1 MTELLAALVGA
12 AVGAAAAWAAF
23 AVQRRDALRP
33 KLADA
38 IAYMIML
45 RHSLDYALSRSMI
58 GVTAEMLGHQYEGL
72 PEGHTFSS
80 IQAGINTA
88 EHQLTSLYLQYP
100 SHRTAEEIRRW
111 LTSSTASGWTCTSWS
126 TMSQLRPRRSSVWTN
141 CARCWTSSVGC
152 ACRRCDVGG
161 APAYNRPRRGP
172 AAGSWRR
179 ARSPG
184 RSRSPTAGPDEH
196 PGGGRRDLHGEVLP
210 DVPDGPVIGEWAWRP
225 AARRRCVDSGCRVL
239 LRACNTP
246 L

>member
-58 GVTAEMLGHQYEGL
+58 GVPAEMLGHQYEGL

-100 SHRTAEEIRRW
+100 SHRTAEEIRR
-111 LTSSTASGWTCTSWS
+111 LVDLLDRIRLDVYFLEYEEPVTAEAK
-126 TMSQLRPRRSSVWTN
+126 QRLDELRPVL
-141 CARCWTSSVGC
+141 
-152 ACRRCDVGG
+152 DQL
-161 APAYNRPRRGP
+161 
-172 AAGSWRR
+172 
-179 ARSPG
+179 
-184 RSRSPTAGPDEH
+184 SR
-196 PGGGRRDLHGEVLP
+196 LCLP
-210 DVPDGPVIGEWAWRP
+210 PL
-225 AARRRCVDSGCRVL
+225 RRRRRPSL
-239 LRACNTP
+239 
-246 L
+246 

>member
-1 MTELLAALVGA
+1 MTELSAALVGA

-58 GVTAEMLGHQYEGL
+58 GVTAEMLGHHHQYEGL

-100 SHRTAEEIRRW
+100 SHRTAEEIRR
-111 LTSSTASGWTCTSWS
+111 LVDLLDRIRLDVYFLEYEEPVTAEAK
-126 TMSQLRPRRSSVWTN
+126 QRLDELRPVLDQLSRLCLPPLRRRRRSS
-141 CARCWTSSVGC
+141 
-152 ACRRCDVGG
+152 
-161 APAYNRPRRGP
+161 
-172 AAGSWRR
+172 
-179 ARSPG
+179 
-184 RSRSPTAGPDEH
+184 
-196 PGGGRRDLHGEVLP
+196 L
-210 DVPDGPVIGEWAWRP
+210 
-225 AARRRCVDSGCRVL
+225 
-239 LRACNTP
+239 
-246 L
+246 